1 MTDNKI
7 RALAQLTVRCEE
19 ADRIRFDQF
28 HEALGLATKGETI
41 AAIFDRFEL
50 PQKVED
56 RTKELEAKLQLATDE
71 NNRLVAEVDSLTAKN
86 QELQHELATAVQDLE
101 LQKTDADRFADSSR
115 QTSEEQQQQIA
126 MLEQQLEQAHQ
137 ASNLPTGSVVISF
150 SAENLAVLD
159 YVCNRESRR
168 RNATWSRSHVINHFI
183 NSRFVKGELNGDLR
197 SVSDSDI
204 EKIRKTLGGQQTAD
218 NGQQTADNGLDL

>member
-19 ADRIRFDQF
+19 SDRIRFDQF
-28 HEALGLATKGETI
+28 HEALGFSTKGETI
-41 AAIFDRFEL
+41 SAIFDRFEL

-56 RTKELEAKLQLATDE
+56 HTKELEAKLQLATDE
-71 NNRLVAEVDSLTAKN
+71 NNRLVAEVDSLRAKN

-115 QTSEEQQQQIA
+115 QTSEELQQQIA
-126 MLEQQLEQAHQ
+126 MLKQQLEQAREAAH
-137 ASNLPTGSVVISF
+137 LPTGSVVIAF

-183 NSRFVKGELNGDLR
+183 NSRFIKGELNGDLR

-204 EKIRKTLGGQQTAD
+204 EKIRKTLAGQQTAD